1 VKIKNHARNGPA
13 HLPAAAVFCGFISI
27 LSCIDLWRK
36 ASDNAHMPDYG
47 LDKRAEESTLDR
59 SPSEVG
65 NSNPH
70 SLDEPLVNKVEG
82 NEEFV
87 KWWRRWASRLH
98 RITLRKNPPSK
109 RIRRGQSDIPTPT
122 ARAVSTGCEFE
133 RYL

>member
-1 VKIKNHARNGPA
+1 
-13 HLPAAAVFCGFISI
+13 
-27 LSCIDLWRK
+27 
-36 ASDNAHMPDYG
+36 MPDYG
-47 LDKRAEESTLDR
+47 LDKRAEASTLHR